1 MAHYLSGYIRQ
12 VSDEDDALSLTALQ
26 DLKHLEILHL
36 EKTRVTDEAINALPG
51 LEELSDLSL
60 NSTIITDKCL
70 EHLSRVKNL
79 VNLCVQGTLLTNGAL
94 ESFNPPIT
102 LKLLDLRDCW
112 LLTMDS
118 LSMFCKKHSGV
129 KVRHDLLSPS
139 AVDQSN
145 SHQSAASLQK
155 DSKASK
161 LKQRD
166 GKSSVSTLLFKVDV
180 LGTHDI

>member
-139 AVDQSN
+139 AVDQSS
-145 SHQSAASLQK
+145 SHQSAAPLRK
-155 DSKASK
+155 DFKASK